1 MEDDSQ
7 LQPLCLHMNRYYST
21 HAHKHAYINMHTTH
35 MHTKKS
41 VSVSAAEGVSRALVL
56 PSPSCPLTASYSRW
70 RLSVRNLYWCVLC
83 RLIPQS
89 SACAAVARPVLTNSR
104 CFLLCAK
111 SKANKGQRKI
121 NTMLPHPQLVQQ
133 RQLKFPAPF
142 LTTCTLRGSR

>member
-1 MEDDSQ
+1 MEDDFQ
-7 LQPLCLHMNRYYST
+7 LQPFCLLHTCPQTCVHKHAHHT
-21 HAHKHAYINMHTTH
+21 HAHIEEHVSQCCWRSL
-35 MHTKKS
+35 KS
-41 VSVSAAEGVSRALVL
+41 TGASSSVL
-56 PSPSCPLTASYSRW
+56 PLTASYSRW

-89 SACAAVARPVLTNSR
+89 SAAVAQPVLTNSR

-111 SKANKGQRKI
+111 SKANMGQRKI
-121 NTMLPHPQLVQQ
+121 NTMLPHPQLVQP